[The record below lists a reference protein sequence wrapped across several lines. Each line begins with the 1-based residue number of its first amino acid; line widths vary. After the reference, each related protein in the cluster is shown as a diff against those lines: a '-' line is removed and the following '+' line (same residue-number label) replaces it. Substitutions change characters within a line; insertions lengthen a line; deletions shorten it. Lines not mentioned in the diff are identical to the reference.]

1 MRRRRRPRVGFLL
14 LFIPIALVLGIW
26 LGGHP
31 DALPGF
37 ARETLVAD
45 SDGRLYEEA
54 VDTIQ
59 RDYYRKIDRKQL
71 LDKSLD
77 AAVSRSRTSSRT
89 TSRRGSTRTSSSTP
103 RAASRASGC
112 P

>member
-1 MRRRRRPRVGFLL
+1 MRRRRRPRVGFLPVL
-14 LFIPIALVLGIW
+14 IPIALVLGIW

-37 ARETLVAD
+37 ARDTLVAD

-59 RDYYRKIDRKQL
+59 RDYYREIDRKQL
-71 LDKSLD
+71 LNTSLD
-77 AAVSRSRTSSRT
+77 AAVNRSRTSSRT
-89 TSRRGSTRTSSSTP
+89 TSRRATTTTSSSTP
-103 RAASRASGC
+103 RASSRASG
-112 P
+112 